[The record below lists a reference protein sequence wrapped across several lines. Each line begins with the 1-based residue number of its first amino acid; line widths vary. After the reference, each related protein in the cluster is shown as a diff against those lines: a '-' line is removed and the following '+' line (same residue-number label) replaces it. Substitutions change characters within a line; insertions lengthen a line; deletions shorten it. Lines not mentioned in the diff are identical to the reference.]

1 MKTLIDDFSLS
12 DPASRPSSMCTSMPS
27 TGADDGT
34 RQAYLERAYLLG
46 KNFVV
51 LSDDHS

>member
-12 DPASRPSSMCTSMPS
+12 YPASRPSSMCNSMPS

-46 KNFVV
+46 KNFAV

>member
-12 DPASRPSSMCTSMPS
+12 YPGVQAVEHVYFYAVH
-27 TGADDGT
+27 GADDAT

-46 KNFVV
+46 KNFAV
-51 LSDDHS
+51 